1 MRNNYNY
8 ILSAFVLIFFISS
21 SSLFSQTYVN
31 TLQNETWN
39 SNADINTVFFK
50 SKSSD
55 LTITPNLKMLQFK
68 EGNNLY
74 GYSSDG
80 SANDIPSGW
89 TYEILIDPSS
99 YVPANTTVSDNKKS
113 ITYSGDSYE
122 TLVIRLKVI
131 DSSGNTIDN
140 LGNVQLRLY
149 IRGNLVVTESRWIA
163 CEQSHKIVINEISLN
178 GDFLC
183 RDYRLVLYSEESE
196 SSTVIYDSDQDDTH
210 NKNSNVFKLSGL
222 SNGTYYAVITDSCG
236 QRAQGDNGFWAITI
250 GDSYT
255 FGADILFAGF
265 QCYDDS
271 LGKAVINIQGAANE
285 ITWTLKNSSGTTLV
299 ANSNDN
305 LYTASSNYDPLN
317 ADFTPQ
323 NFTITIPNLSEG
335 SYTFSFVDGNL
346 CESEKEFTVKKPE
359 EIEKIFLADESK
371 TALSCFGDSDGKLT
385 FVGKGGWTEPWTGN
399 TLNPNGWGIPYTFK
413 LTKNGAEISSG
424 TVSNY
429 FEGSTQTGYKTSFS
443 GLGAGSYQ
451 LTITENL
458 ATNPYDE
465 TIYKCAKAFTDTFVI
480 TEPDE
485 LVATGVISNNNGFG
499 ISCNG
504 ADDGSINLK

>member
-1 MRNNYNY
+1 MRNNYKH
-8 ILSAFVLIFFISS
+8 ILSALVLIFFISS

-39 SNADINTVFFK
+39 SNTEINTVFFK
-50 SKSSD
+50 STSSD

-80 SANDIPSGW
+80 SANDIPSNW
-89 TYEILIDPSS
+89 TYEILTDPAS
-99 YVPANTTVSDNKKS
+99 YVPANTTVSTNKKS
-113 ITYSGDSYE
+113 ITYSGKSYE

-149 IRGNLVVTESRWIA
+149 IRGNLVVSESRWIA
-163 CEQSHKIVINEISLN
+163 CEQAHKIVINEISLN
-178 GDFLC
+178 GEFLC
-183 RDYRLVLYSEESE
+183 RDYRLVLYSDESE
-196 SSTVIYDSDQDDTH
+196 TSTVVYDSDQDSNH

-265 QCYDDS
+265 VCYDDI

-285 ITWTLKNSSGTTLV
+285 LTWTLKNSSGTTLV
-299 ANSNDN
+299 ANSDTNK
-305 LYTASSNYDPLN
+305 YTPSTNYDSTN

-323 NFTITIPNLSEG
+323 NFSITIPDLPEG
-335 SYTFSFVDGNL
+335 TYTFSFVDGNS
-346 CESEKEFTVKKPE
+346 CESEKEFAVKKPE

-371 TALSCFGDSDGKLT
+371 TALSCFGDTDGKLT

-399 TLNPNGWGIPYTFK
+399 TLNPNGWGTPYTFK
-413 LTKNGAEISSG
+413 LTKNG
-424 TVSNY
+424 
-429 FEGSTQTGYKTSFS
+429 
-443 GLGAGSYQ
+443 
-451 LTITENL
+451 
-458 ATNPYDE
+458 
-465 TIYKCAKAFTDTFVI
+465 TD
-480 TEPDE
+480 
-485 LVATGVISNNNGFG
+485 S
-499 ISCNG
+499 
-504 ADDGSINLK
+504 